1 VRNLGTSA
9 FFSTRPV
16 LSAVVAVVFFALGAA
31 FLNGWHPRAG
41 VGEIARGEAV
51 LMAGVCVVIGGFFL
65 RFARL
70 SRRSGTRNRDIPEN
84 PGNGDTPNIEK

>member
-16 LSAVVAVVFFALGAA
+16 LSAVIAVLFFALGAA

-41 VGEIARGEAV
+41 VGEIARGEAA

-70 SRRSGTRNRDIPEN
+70 SRRNGDIPEN
-84 PGNGDTPNIEK
+84 PENRDTPNIEK